1 MIENCELDLGF
12 SWTKGKNNKR
22 SYLQPSII
30 GESKPMFEMNIK
42 PDDYVFND
50 ELFVGN
56 LALRHSDIKY
66 FSMNNNKSEARTS
79 DVILKTAI
87 GSLARSNPINLLT
100 GLPLNFYFKQKDE
113 FEQKIMKLNDT
124 SSFTVRKGKNKDM
137 NIKISINECKVV
149 PQGYGIAMDYILK
162 ADGNIDKHKIAKSKI
177 LVIDL
182 GFYTL
187 GLLGLDKMEIMKE
200 STALLL
206 GVENAYKL
214 LQSYLQAKIGRSPA
228 KYELDPYVIS
238 GVYEGKNISD
248 LINKSFRALAQQIQN
263 EIESLNITFNYYLV
277 GGGAAHLI
285 YEYLDLPNKILFD
298 QLSQLR
304 GYGKIGV
311 RLWK

>member
-12 SWTKGKNNKR
+12 SWTKGRNDKR

-30 GESKPMFEMNIK
+30 GEAKPMFDMNIRS
-42 PDDYVFND
+42 DDYVYND

-87 GSLARSNPINLLT
+87 GTLARSNPINLLT

-124 SSFTVRKGKNKDM
+124 DGFFVRKGKNK
-137 NIKISINECKVV
+137 NIQVKLSINACKVV

-162 ADGNIDKHKIAKSKI
+162 TDGSIEKHKIAKSKI
-177 LVIDL
+177 LTIDL

-214 LQSYLQAKIGRSPA
+214 LQSYLQAYIGRSPA

-238 GVYEGKNISD
+238 GSYEGKSIKK
-248 LINKSFRALAQQIQN
+248 LVNKAFRALAQQIQN
-263 EIESLNITFNYYLV
+263 EIESLNITFDYYLI
-277 GGGAAHLI
+277 GGGAAHFI
-285 YEYLDLPNKILFD
+285 YEYLDLPNKILFN
-298 QLSQLR
+298 QLSQLN
-304 GYGKIGV
+304 GYGKLGA
-311 RLWK
+311 RLWR